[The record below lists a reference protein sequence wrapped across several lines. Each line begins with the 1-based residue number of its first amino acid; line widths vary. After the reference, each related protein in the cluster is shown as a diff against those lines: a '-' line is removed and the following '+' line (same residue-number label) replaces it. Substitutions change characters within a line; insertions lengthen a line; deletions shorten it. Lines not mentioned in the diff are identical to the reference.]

1 MNTHYYLSVFP
12 TEALIASQLEPARFG
27 QYMAIGSKNGSYEK
41 IMFIELEGDFG
52 DYFDWKYAKERCVPH
67 SNGDPKNSVWMSVY
81 RALEHT
87 PVDKLRSMFLT
98 TIDGRT
104 LEVSRSEF
112 SAPEAAREYYVYQEL
127 CPVTPLVVSAHN
139 PAEFARFMTDP
150 GSHVRV
156 PSVVFADLKVIDF
169 NNPEKTGNIG
179 ATYDKNIEHLKQ
191 CIHAVTEHSGKVNK
205 NVERSNVGSFGY
217 QIINQGIY
225 VGNGAKIAMYK
236 MPSIEQI
243 RQNHYDWGRSAMI
256 L

>member
-1 MNTHYYLSVFP
+1 MKTHYYLSVFP

-52 DYFDWKYAKERCVPH
+52 DFFDWKYAKERCVPH

-104 LEVSRSEF
+104 LEIPRSDF
-112 SAPEAAREYYVYQEL
+112 VAPSVKKEYYVYQEL
-127 CPVTPLVVSAHN
+127 CPVTPLVVSALN
-139 PAEFARFMTDP
+139 PAEFAAYMTDP
-150 GSHVRV
+150 KSHVQV
-156 PSVVFADLKVIDF
+156 PSLVFADLKVIDF
-169 NNPEKTGNIG
+169 GNPEKTGNIG
-179 ATYDKNIEHLKQ
+179 ATYDKNLEHLKQ

-217 QIINQGIY
+217 QIISQGIY
-225 VGNGAKIAMYK
+225 VGNAAKIAMYK
-236 MPSIEQI
+236 MPTIEQV